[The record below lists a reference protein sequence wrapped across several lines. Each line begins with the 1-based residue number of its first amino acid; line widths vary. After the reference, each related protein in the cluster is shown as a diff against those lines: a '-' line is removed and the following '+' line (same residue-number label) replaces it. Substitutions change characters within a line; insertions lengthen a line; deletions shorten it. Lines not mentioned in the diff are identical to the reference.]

1 MHTNSAS
8 EGGAPIKQD
17 VITSSS
23 DVGRAQKLLYRYLK
37 RKFSARAIERYHFPV
52 ARSML
57 YAHFIFFF
65 HTDFH
70 CPLALAKKR
79 RRSARTASIRKV
91 QTSA

>member
-1 MHTNSAS
+1 MHTNSTS

-37 RKFSARAIERYHFPV
+37 REFSARAIKRYHFPV

-57 YAHFIFFF
+57 RSFHFFF
-65 HTDFH
+65 SYRL
-70 CPLALAKKR
+70 PLSVGIDKKAKAL
-79 RRSARTASIRKV
+79 RSYCIDS
-91 QTSA
+91 

>member
-52 ARSML
+52 ASSML
-57 YAHFIFFF
+57 
-65 HTDFH
+65 
-70 CPLALAKKR
+70 R
-79 RRSARTASIRKV
+79 
-91 QTSA
+91 

>member
-1 MHTNSAS
+1 MHTNPTS

-37 RKFSARAIERYHFPV
+37 REFSARAIKRYHFPV

-57 YAHFIFFF
+57 RSFHFFF

-70 CPLALAKKR
+70 CPLALTKKR